1 MIDELTALRLI
12 KERFKNVSESV
23 SLGIGDDAAAVKIH
37 PEKLLLVT
45 TDSQVEDIHFIKE
58 LISAQDLGRKSVAVS
73 VSDIG
78 ARGGVA
84 KFFLVTVGFSKEED
98 QEFLEGLMAGFQL
111 GRDEFGLELIG
122 GNLSASRELFIDV
135 TVLGEVESDI
145 MVKRTG
151 ARAGDTIYIS
161 GTVGDSVLGLKAL
174 KSGKKDEKDRFLIS
188 RHISPQ
194 PRLALGRE
202 LAERKLVTSM
212 IDVSDGLIL
221 DLERITVEQGLGAE
235 INVEQIPIS
244 PYYKDRISDFVSE
257 PYEPALSGGEDY
269 ELLFTA
275 PREKRDDIK
284 NISNTLNIEVT
295 EIGYVKSSLPVRVLD
310 SGGREIKTHKRGFI
324 HFKE

>member
-78 ARGGVA
+78 AMGGVA

-151 ARAGDTIYIS
+151 ARVGDTIYVS
-161 GTVGDSVLGLKAL
+161 GTVGDSALGLKAL
-174 KSGKKDEKDRFLIS
+174 ASGKQNEKDSF
-188 RHISPQ
+188 
-194 PRLALGRE
+194 LGR
-202 LAERKLVTSM
+202 KM
-212 IDVSDGLIL
+212 
-221 DLERITVEQGLGAE
+221 
-235 INVEQIPIS
+235 P
-244 PYYKDRISDFVSE
+244 
-257 PYEPALSGGEDY
+257 
-269 ELLFTA
+269 
-275 PREKRDDIK
+275 
-284 NISNTLNIEVT
+284 
-295 EIGYVKSSLPVRVLD
+295 
-310 SGGREIKTHKRGFI
+310 
-324 HFKE
+324 

>member
-1 MIDELTALRLI
+1 
-12 KERFKNVSESV
+12 
-23 SLGIGDDAAAVKIH
+23 
-37 PEKLLLVT
+37 
-45 TDSQVEDIHFIKE
+45 
-58 LISAQDLGRKSVAVS
+58 
-73 VSDIG
+73 
-78 ARGGVA
+78 
-84 KFFLVTVGFSKEED
+84 
-98 QEFLEGLMAGFQL
+98 L

-310 SGGREIKTHKRGFI
+310 SGGREVKTHKRGFI

>member
-1 MIDELTALRLI
+1 MIDELSALRLI

-23 SLGIGDDAAAVKIH
+23 SLGIGDDAAAIKIH
-37 PEKLLLVT
+37 PEKLLLAT

-58 LISAQDLGRKSVAVS
+58 LISAKDLGRKSVAVS

-78 ARGGVA
+78 AMGGVS

-98 QEFLEGLMAGFQL
+98 QEFLEGLMTGFQL
-111 GRDEFGLELIG
+111 GEEEFELELIG

-135 TVLGEVESDI
+135 TVLGEVESHI

-151 ARAGDTIYIS
+151 ARAGDVIYLS
-161 GTVGDSVLGLKAL
+161 GTVGDSALGLKVL
-174 KSGKKDEKDRFLIS
+174 KSGKKNEKDPFLIS

-221 DLERITVEQGLGAE
+221 DLERITGEQGLGAE
-235 INVEQIPIS
+235 INVEKIPIS
-244 PYYKDRISDFVSE
+244 PYYKDRIFDFASE
-257 PYEPALSGGEDY
+257 PYELALSGGEDY
-269 ELLFTA
+269 ELLFTS
-275 PREKRDDIK
+275 PKEKTREVEEISDLLSIK
-284 NISNTLNIEVT
+284 IT
-295 EIGYVKSSLPVRVLD
+295 EIGYVTSKLPVRVLD
-310 SGGREIKTHKRGFI
+310 SDGREIKTHKRGFI
-324 HFKE
+324 HFR